1 MSKKIARKRV
11 TSPFVEKMIDK
22 IYQKPIEITEEDVA
36 EEVRCL
42 FEDEADFYAGTYL
55 ASLIKLEVPTDWHEK
70 CLEKAISAGNYYN
83 AMSVL
88 SVLNRPLS
96 EKEVPILIKQ
106 VILTG
111 DMKALD
117 EIEKFSN
124 LSFHLAIWQH
134 IMLIRTVRLLWEK
147 KFSKKS
153 ELSTMLNF
161 YDDFDIQLAEFSEE
175 VISYYY
181 FKLIDYT
188 FPCFDQNTMAQVL
201 HQLLSLD
208 RDPFIK
214 KLGINI
220 KNNSALG

>member
-1 MSKKIARKRV
+1 MSKKIVKNGFV
-11 TSPFVEKMIDK
+11 SPFVESVISN
-22 IYQKPIEITEEDVA
+22 IYEKPVELTDADVLDQIK
-36 EEVRCL
+36 CL
-42 FEDEADFYAGTYL
+42 FEEEGDFYAGTYL
-55 ASLIKLEVPTDWHEK
+55 AGLIKLEVPTDWHEK

-96 EKEVPILIKQ
+96 EKEVPTLIKQ

-111 DMKALD
+111 DMKALH

-124 LSFHLAIWQH
+124 VSFHLAIWQH

-153 ELSTMLNF
+153 ELSTMLSF
-161 YDDFDIQLAEFSEE
+161 YDDFASQIAEFSEE

-208 RDPFIK
+208 REPLIK
-214 KLGINI
+214 KLATNI

>member
-1 MSKKIARKRV
+1 MSKKIVKNGFV
-11 TSPFVEKMIDK
+11 SPFVESIISN
-22 IYQKPIEITEEDVA
+22 IYEKPVEMTEADVTEEVK
-36 EEVRCL
+36 CL
-42 FEDEADFYAGTYL
+42 FEEEGDFYAGTYL
-55 ASLIKLEVPTDWHEK
+55 ASLIKLEVPTGWHEK
-70 CLEKAISAGNYYN
+70 CLKKAVSAGNYYN

-96 EKEVPILIKQ
+96 EKEVSILVRQ

-117 EIEKFSN
+117 EMEKFSN
-124 LSFHLAIWQH
+124 VSFHLAVWQH
-134 IMLIRTVRLLWEK
+134 IMLMRTARLLWEK
-147 KFSKKS
+147 KFGKKS
-153 ELSTMLNF
+153 ELSTMLSF
-161 YDDFDIQLAEFSEE
+161 YDDFASELAEFSEE

-201 HQLLSLD
+201 HHLTGLD
-208 RDPFIK
+208 HDPFIK
-214 KLGINI
+214 KLGMNI